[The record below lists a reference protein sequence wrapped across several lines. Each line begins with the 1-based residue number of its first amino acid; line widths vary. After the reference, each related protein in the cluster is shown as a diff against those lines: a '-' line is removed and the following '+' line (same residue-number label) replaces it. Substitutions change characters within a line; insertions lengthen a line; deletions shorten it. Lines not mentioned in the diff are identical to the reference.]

1 MGLSAANRSTLSR
14 RRMVLPAA
22 VVLGLAV
29 LAVPARDPVVAPAP
43 PGGAPF
49 AWNRDTVWQAHEAA
63 FVAARA
69 AGCADSVRIGADIA
83 ALRTVVEALHQ
94 VPVFATAPVLD
105 SVEARFFAVT
115 AEVAACPGSLGAYL
129 DLQMSQAQ
137 MIKWQ
142 SRQWD
147 IAERT
152 VRDRIYRGLA
162 GTRAAAEEV
171 MLQHPAQVPA
181 LQRMV
186 AEPSATP
193 SAVVHGVTLHSG
205 DILVSRGGYPTS
217 ALIARGNDY
226 PGTFSHI
233 GLVHIDDATGAV
245 SVIEAHIE
253 RGVAITTAEGY
264 LADKKLRVMVL
275 RPRADLPQLVTDPM
289 LPHRAASAMRDR
301 ALREHIPY
309 DFTMDYQDPARLFC
323 SEVASSAYATQGLE
337 LWMGI
342 STITREGL
350 RRWLGAFGV
359 AHFATQEP
367 SDLEYDPQLVVV
379 AEWRDPATLFDDH
392 VANAVTDAMLEGADR
407 GDALTYEWH
416 QLPMARVAK
425 GASWLAQRAGR
436 EGLIPEGMSAP
447 AALRNRSYQARHA
460 ELTAQVREAAAVWT
474 AERGYPPAIW
484 TLVAMAR
491 EAMATSA
498 RS

>member
-1 MGLSAANRSTLSR
+1 VKYWPIGL
-14 RRMVLPAA
+14 
-22 VVLGLAV
+22 LAITSLAL
-29 LAVPARDPVVAPAP
+29 LAVPAGAPAIAPAP
-43 PGGAPF
+43 AGGAPF
-49 AWNRDTVWQAHEAA
+49 IWNRDSVWLAHEGA

-69 AGCADSVRIGADIA
+69 AGCRDSARLAADVA
-83 ALRTVVEALHQ
+83 ALREVVDALHQ

-105 SVEARFFAVT
+105 TVEARLFAVT
-115 AEVAACPGSLGAYL
+115 TEVAACPAPLDEYL
-129 DLQMSQAQ
+129 ALQRSHAQ

-142 SRQWD
+142 SRHWD
-147 IAERT
+147 VGDRA

-171 MLQHPAQVPA
+171 MLQHPDRVPA
-181 LQRMV
+181 LQRAV
-186 AEPSATP
+186 DEPSAAP

-233 GLVHIDDATGAV
+233 GLVHIDDTTGAV

-253 RGVAITTAEGY
+253 LGVAITTPEGY

-275 RPRADLPQLVTDPM
+275 RPRADLPRLVADPL
-289 LPHRAASAMRDR
+289 LPHRAATAMRDR

-323 SEVASSAYATQGLE
+323 SEVASSAYRAQGLE
-337 LWMGI
+337 LWMGV

-359 AHFATQEP
+359 EHFATQEP

-379 AEWRDPATLFDDH
+379 AEWRDPATLFEDH
-392 VANAVTDAMLEGADR
+392 IANAVTDAMLEGADR
-407 GDALTYEWH
+407 GDALTYAWH
-416 QLPMARVAK
+416 HLPMARMAK
-425 GASWLAQRAGR
+425 GASWVAQRFG
-436 EGLIPEGMSAP
+436 GSGMIPEGMSAP
-447 AALRNRSYQARHA
+447 AALRNRSYQDRHNA
-460 ELTAQVREAAAVWT
+460 LTARVRDAAAGWT
-474 AERGYPPAIW
+474 TERGYPPAIW

-491 EAMATSA
+491 AAVAGEQPT
-498 RS
+498 